1 MDRTGRGTDCLGM
14 RRDVIPVLLEMRN
27 FLSYGAQAPAIDFT
41 PFRLAAI
48 TGPNGAGKSTLFDA
62 WCWALWGR
70 ARGVAANGV
79 GTDDLIHRG
88 AEQMEV
94 RFLFEMEGQRY
105 QVIRRREKRRG
116 VTQVEFDIDAGGQ
129 WRSLTGESRLAT
141 DRRIQEVVHI
151 DYDTFV
157 KSAYMPQGKAD
168 AFTLQS
174 PSERKE
180 TLAQALGLSRYA
192 LLEEAARA
200 QQRTHEA
207 QLGALSTQQH
217 RLEEEQRDYTDA
229 PERVEQAR
237 LELQQADLQLK
248 GARQALEHLQQRA
261 NDAQRLRKELEQ
273 LEQQAREVEEHWA
286 QTQKEQQENA
296 DALAALDA
304 LEAERDRLRPEM
316 EALAGEEHAFA
327 QLQEKFVQD
336 TRLAEQEAA
345 ALQEEALAQQALR
358 NAEKEYAR
366 QRESHGTAIAEG
378 KKGASQLREVQKQL
392 QEIEQQLTQAVQSE
406 AQMEKARVALQSIAG
421 QLGGLRKQLEQLRN
435 RYRQIAH
442 ASARCPLC
450 GKPLSEQERQQLL
463 ATMTQE
469 GRTLQ
474 QQCAALEQEE
484 RLVQQQIATAQTLLQ
499 AKSSLLD
506 KQRQLTRLAG
516 QWEAQLQIAQRAQ
529 DALYDLDS
537 SWQAQR
543 TAFEAKLTA
552 LHDEVEKVAQAR
564 RALGYDKSA
573 YESLRLRLQRRPS
586 LQQKWTEL
594 EKAAARRPDL
604 LRERQRLTQMAQHWQ
619 EMLQQIDAQR
629 KQREVSLEAQQEVE
643 AQLVHQRDQ
652 CQAAENAYKAAESEV
667 VQAEARLARAEAI
680 ATQLRDVQEA
690 CRKEAEE
697 VRLWRILTEAFGKKG
712 IPALIIENAVP
723 ELADE
728 ANQVLDQLTDGRI
741 YLQLETQRENR
752 QGKTVETL
760 EIILSDEMGPRR
772 YELYSGGEAFKVNF
786 ALRIGLSRLLA
797 RRSGARLQC
806 VVMDEGFGTQDEHG
820 KEQVVSVL
828 NAISHE
834 FEKILVITHLSDLN
848 NAFPAQIEVHKEA
861 TGSIARVRL

>member
-1 MDRTGRGTDCLGM
+1 M

-27 FLSYGAQAPAIDFT
+27 FLSYGAQTPAIDFT

-48 TGPNGAGKSTLFDA
+48 TGPNGAGKSTIFDA

-88 AEQMEV
+88 ADQMEV

-116 VTQVEFDIDAGGQ
+116 VTQVEFDIDADGQ

-141 DRRIQEVVHI
+141 DRRIQEIVHI

-200 QQRTHEA
+200 QQRNHEA
-207 QLGALSTQQH
+207 QLGALSSQQQ
-217 RLEEEQRDYTDA
+217 RLEEEQRSYTDP
-229 PERVEQAR
+229 PEALQQAR

-248 GARQALEHLQQRA
+248 AARQELERLQQRA
-261 NDAQRLRKELEQ
+261 NEAKRLREELGQ
-273 LEQQAREVEEHWA
+273 LEQQARDVEQRWA
-286 QTQKEQQENA
+286 QARKEQQENA

-304 LEAERDRLRPEM
+304 LETERDRVCIEM
-316 EALAGEEHAFA
+316 EELAGEERAFA
-327 QLQEKFVQD
+327 QLQEKLAQD
-336 TRLAEQEAA
+336 ARLAEQEAA
-345 ALQEEALAQQALR
+345 ARREEALAQQALR
-358 NAEKEYAR
+358 SAEKEYAR
-366 QRESHGTAIAEG
+366 QRENHLRAIDQGQKA
-378 KKGASQLREVQKQL
+378 ADQLRKVQGQL
-392 QEIEQQLTQAVQSE
+392 QEIGQQLAQCAQSE
-406 AQMEKARVALQSIAG
+406 AQMEKARDALQALAG
-421 QLGGLRKQLEQLRN
+421 QLGGLRKQLEQLRS

-450 GKPLSEQERQQLL
+450 GKPLSEQERHQLL
-463 ATMTQE
+463 STMTQE

-474 QQCAALEQEE
+474 QQCTALEQEE
-484 RLVQQQIATAQTLLQ
+484 RQAQQQISAAQTLLQ

-506 KQRQLTRLAG
+506 RQRQLTRLAG
-516 QWEAQLQIAQRAQ
+516 QWEAQLQGAQGAQ
-529 DALYDLDS
+529 DALDDLEQ
-537 SWQAQR
+537 SWQAQQ
-543 TAFEAKLTA
+543 AALEAKLMA
-552 LHDEVEKVAQAR
+552 LHDEVEKVVEAR
-564 RALGYDKSA
+564 RVLGYDGSA
-573 YESLRLRLQRRPS
+573 YESLRQRLQRRSS

-594 EKAAARRPDL
+594 EKAVARRPDL
-604 LRERQRLTQMAQHWQ
+604 LREKQRLTQMVQHWQ
-619 EMLQQIDAQR
+619 ETLRQIDAQR
-629 KQREVSLEAQQEVE
+629 RQREVTLQAQQEVE
-643 AQLVHQRDQ
+643 AQLAYQRDQ
-652 CQAAENAYKAAESEV
+652 CQAAEDAYKTAESVV
-667 VQAEARLARAEAI
+667 VQAEARLVRADAI
-680 ATQLRDVQEA
+680 AMQLRKVQEA

-697 VRLWRILTEAFGKKG
+697 IRLWRILTEAFGKKG

-752 QGKTVETL
+752 QGKAVETL